1 MAERRE
7 SRRQKSFLH
16 GQVFVSRKQG
26 ALSCLIR
33 DFSETGARLIFSDTV
48 ALPGVFDLHIPQK
61 DRTLRAHVQWRRRDE
76 IGLRFVAAEPAPASA
91 APATTDETGQRIAAL
106 EAEIATLRAL
116 VRRLKR
122 DQTRSGDA
130 AA

>member
-1 MAERRE
+1 MGERRV

-48 ALPGVFDLHIPQK
+48 ALPGVFDLYIPQQ
-61 DRTLRAHVQWRRRDE
+61 DRTLRAHVRWRRRDE
-76 IGLRFVAAEPAPASA
+76 IGLRFVAAEPAPAA
-91 APATTDETGQRIAAL
+91 ALGPDETAQRIAAL

-116 VRRLKR
+116 VRRLRR